1 MTPEQKWNYLRAKM
15 KLKKDRKR
23 KKKTKRFVAYWE
35 SYFTYNIQLYKN
47 VLMEHSTMCN
57 EYMQ

>member
-15 KLKKDRKR
+15 KLKKDSKR
-23 KKKTKRFVAYWE
+23 KKNKRFVAYWE
-35 SYFTYNIQLYKN
+35 SYSTYNIQLYKN